1 MINCVIIDDEQ
12 HAIDLLSAYISK
24 MPLLHLQFSTTSSIE
39 AFQYVQGHRTD
50 LIFLDIHMPE
60 LDGMQFLRLLK
71 GKSKVILTTAYS
83 EYALEGYEHD
93 ITDYLLKP
101 IVFERFFK
109 AVQKATDHLTITSK
123 EKPVFAHETSNE
135 NDFIFVKTGGRNKIV
150 RIVLKEIDYV
160 EAMGNY
166 VFIHT
171 GTSKILTLLTIKE
184 LEEKL
189 PVQQFTR
196 IHNSY
201 IVPLNKVA

>member
-1 MINCVIIDDEQ
+1 M
-12 HAIDLLSAYISK
+12 
-24 MPLLHLQFSTTSSIE
+24 
-39 AFQYVQGHRTD
+39 
-50 LIFLDIHMPE
+50 
-60 LDGMQFLRLLK
+60 
-71 GKSKVILTTAYS
+71 
-83 EYALEGYEHD
+83 EGYEHD
-93 ITDYLLKP
+93 IIDYLLKP

-189 PVQQFTR
+189 PVQQFIR

-201 IVPLNKVA
+201 IVPLNKVAEMQGNQLQIGKQKLPVGDAYKKAFLNSIEKFIIKK